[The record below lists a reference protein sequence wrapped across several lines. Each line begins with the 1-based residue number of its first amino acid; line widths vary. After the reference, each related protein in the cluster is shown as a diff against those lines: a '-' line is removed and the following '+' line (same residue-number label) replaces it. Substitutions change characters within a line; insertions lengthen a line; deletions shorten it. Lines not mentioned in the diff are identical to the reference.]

1 MNNVRGMIKNMQ
13 VEIRDT
19 DLQPERAA
27 ELLTKLS
34 ALMGN
39 CNDYIRKADVNYN
52 LILLKWLEVE
62 GKANMARIKAE
73 CSPEYLAKREARDT
87 KELAIELVR
96 SLKYFLRAK
105 QEEWQAGS
113 NI

>member
-1 MNNVRGMIKNMQ
+1 MIQ
-13 VEIRDT
+13 EIQEEVRDT
-19 DLQPERAA
+19 DLQPIRAA

-39 CNDYIRKADVNYN
+39 CNDAIRKADVEYN
-52 LILLKWLEVE
+52 HILLKWLETE

-73 CSPEYLAKREARDT
+73 CSPEYLVKRETRDT
-87 KELAIELVR
+87 KELCIEIIR
-96 SLKYFLRAK
+96 SLKYFMRAK
-105 QEEWQAGS
+105 QEEWQAGN